1 MTDLTNSPNFYIGRT
16 ADVGDMLL
24 HGQVVSECHAQI
36 YGGGGGGG
44 GGVVR
49 DYIPIATLTPPE

>member
-1 MTDLTNSPNFYIGRT
+1 MTDLTNSPNFYIGRS

-36 YGGGGGGG
+36 KGG